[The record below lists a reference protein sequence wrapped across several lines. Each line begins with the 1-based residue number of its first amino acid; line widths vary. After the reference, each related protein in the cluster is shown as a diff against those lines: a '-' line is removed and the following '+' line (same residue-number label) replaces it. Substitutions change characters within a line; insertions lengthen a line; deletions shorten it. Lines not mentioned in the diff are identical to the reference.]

1 MHTRRT
7 FMMIEVA
14 VLGTVLIFVL
24 AAVVGVVDAR
34 QAPQWRAVAAERRRA
49 WESGGYP
56 DDAEHPTGPQ
66 PLSGRR

>member
-1 MHTRRT
+1 
-7 FMMIEVA
+7 MMIEVA

-34 QAPQWRAVAAERRRA
+34 QAPRWRAVAAERRRA
-49 WESGGYP
+49 WESGGYR